1 MSEGFY
7 SGLEENLMEFLNNWR
22 LSSEEHY
29 VIAEATVDPCQNPKI
44 GMSINFTLIQC
55 FTHRHIWLL
64 RRLTKLYHSDVG
76 KYLEIFQL
84 YVMIYLATFRR
95 EIDLAV
101 SWVQNAEIPEGKR
114 QVRGMHCSFCLNV
127 PAISYVIFIL
137 IHFWGLLGTS
147 FQFGLFIIMNHML
160 GLYVSTCPKKRVIC
174 VSFRGQ
180 LLISFNEWLHF
191 KKGKK
196 EKKML
201 ETWFDCWS

>member
-1 MSEGFY
+1 M
-7 SGLEENLMEFLNNWR
+7 
-22 LSSEEHY
+22 
-29 VIAEATVDPCQNPKI
+29 
-44 GMSINFTLIQC
+44 
-55 FTHRHIWLL
+55 
-64 RRLTKLYHSDVG
+64 YHSGVG

-95 EIDLAV
+95 EIDLAI

-114 QVRGMHCSFCLNV
+114 QVRGMLCSFCLNV

-160 GLYVSTCPKKRVIC
+160 VLAPPKRVIC

-191 KKGKK
+191 QKRGKRK
-196 EKKML
+196 ENFRNMI
-201 ETWFDCWS
+201 